1 MAATVAAALG
11 WALVGLAQAL
21 LFTAVA
27 TDAAKTM
34 VGKPRP
40 NFSHPLHARMQMDTL
55 PVGAHAGRRQACA
68 SVCRDPAE
76 HARRSLPLLNI
87 HIESEELK
95 ASEEEMRAD
104 KVQTRA

>member
-27 TDAAKTM
+27 TDAVKTM

-40 NFSHPLHARMQMDTL
+40 NFFALCAYRGLAR
-55 PVGAHAGRRQACA
+55 A
-68 SVCRDPAE
+68 
-76 HARRSLPLLNI
+76 AR
-87 HIESEELK
+87 
-95 ASEEEMRAD
+95 
-104 KVQTRA
+104 